1 MKKTIELGGARENIM
16 KTNKVTYCDAIA
28 DKIINTFKFGGDTGG
43 GIAMFPTLME
53 CEKQDIAPIKLE
65 LDLDERGCLNSYKK
79 TITVSDYNGTKY
91 KITVDRITE

>member
-1 MKKTIELGGARENIM
+1 M

-28 DKIINTFKFGGDTGG
+28 DKIINTFKFGDGG

-53 CEKQDIAPIKLE
+53 CEKEDIAPIKLE

-91 KITVDRITE
+91 KITVDRIAE